1 MSRQTELQ
9 RRQDAYRRA
18 VADADRARAQFRAAI
33 RKELSAGRTLESKSL
48 IMCGCSLDALE
59 QIIDFKIVSADELAG
74 VQRQ

>member
-33 RKELSAGRTLESKSL
+33 RKELSAGRTLEDVGREL
-48 IMCGCSLDALE
+48 GLTRQRVQ
-59 QIIDFKIVSADELAG
+59 QIAARE
-74 VQRQ
+74 